1 MRQFTD
7 RIQCLPCGLVAGRN
21 LFPLAIAGVFHL
33 GLSSSPAMA
42 QSTQCT
48 FKSPAHRM
56 VVAELYTS
64 EGCSSC
70 PPADRWLSKE
80 LKNPL
85 RTQQVLP
92 LSFHVDYWDYIGWKD
107 PYAKPQYTARQYS
120 HKTAGNTKIIYTPQ
134 YFFSGKEAREWRDL
148 ESFRQLL
155 STKTKE
161 APPLNIQLSFKSGSI
176 DELQMTVQTEWLSKA
191 NTTGRVYVA
200 LYEDGLSQKVT
211 AGENRG
217 EALKHDGVVRSL
229 SGPYKVTPN
238 APVVVLKAGL
248 ETAWNRSNLGIG
260 VFVENEEGTQVLQ
273 ALNAPNALKG
283 IPQCI

>member
-7 RIQCLPCGLVAGRN
+7 RIQSLPRGLVPGRS
-21 LFPLAIAGVFHL
+21 LFPLAIAGVFQL
-33 GLSSSPAMA
+33 GLTSSPAMA
-42 QSTQCT
+42 QSAQCT

-56 VVAELYTS
+56 VLAELYTS

-107 PYAKPQYTARQYS
+107 PYAKPQYTARQHS
-120 HKTAGNTKIIYTPQ
+120 HKAVGNTKIIYTPQ
-134 YFFSGKEAREWRDL
+134 YLFSGKEAREWRDL

-155 STKTKE
+155 ASKTKE
-161 APPLNIQLSFKSGSI
+161 APPLNIQLSFNSGSI
-176 DELQMTVQTEWLSKA
+176 NELQLTVQTEWLNKS
-191 NTTGRVYVA
+191 NSSGRVYVA
-200 LYEDGLSQKVT
+200 VYEDGLSQKVT

-229 SGPYKVTPN
+229 SGPHKVTPN

-248 ETAWNRSNLGIG
+248 DTAWNRSNLGVG
-260 VFVENEEGTQVLQ
+260 VFVENEDGTQVLQ
-273 ALNAPNALKG
+273 ALNAPNALKNS
-283 IPQCI
+283 PQCI

>member
-1 MRQFTD
+1 MV
-7 RIQCLPCGLVAGRN
+7 GLFQ
-21 LFPLAIAGVFHL
+21 LSL
-33 GLSSSPAMA
+33 GSSPAMA
-42 QSTQCT
+42 QNAQCT

-134 YFFSGKEAREWRDL
+134 YLFSGKEAREWRDL

-155 STKTKE
+155 ASKTKE
-161 APPLNIQLSFKSGSI
+161 APPLNIQLSFKAASSHLGSSNLGSSNLGSI
-176 DELQMTVQTEWLSKA
+176 GELQLTVQTEWFNKA
-191 NTTGRVYVA
+191 NTAGRVYVA
-200 LYEDGLSQKVT
+200 VYEDGLSQKVT

-229 SGPYKVTPN
+229 IGPYKVTPN
-238 APVVVLKAGL
+238 APVVVLKASL
-248 ETAWNRSNLGIG
+248 ETGWNRSNLGVG
-260 VFVENEEGTQVLQ
+260 VFVENEDGTQVLQ
-273 ALNAPNALKG
+273 ALNAPNALKNTS
-283 IPQCI
+283 QCI